1 MFDCKPIS
9 TTIVVQ
15 EHKVEIVADF
25 TVVSSYQIIVGVG
38 SLQSLTIMWPD
49 ISFTVNTIF

>member
-9 TTIVVQ
+9 TPIVVQ

-38 SLQSLTIMWPD
+38 SLQYLTIMWPD